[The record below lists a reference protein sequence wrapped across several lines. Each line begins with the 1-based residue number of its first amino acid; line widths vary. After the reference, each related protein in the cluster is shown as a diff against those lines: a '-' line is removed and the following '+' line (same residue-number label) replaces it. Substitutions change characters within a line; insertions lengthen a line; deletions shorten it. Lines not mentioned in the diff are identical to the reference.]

1 MFPIVCPTCRTELAN
16 KQLYYF
22 KKLEKICRDQ
32 EMGVYKT
39 FEEGELEKAKILDEI
54 FADKIC
60 CRMRILTTIRPVIVV
75 K

>member
-16 KQLYYF
+16 KQIYYF
-22 KKLEKICRDQ
+22 DALEKICRDQ

-39 FEEGELEKAKILDEI
+39 TEEADLAKAKILDDL
-54 FADKIC
+54 FVDKIC
-60 CRMRILTTIRPVIVV
+60 CRMRILTTIRPVLIV